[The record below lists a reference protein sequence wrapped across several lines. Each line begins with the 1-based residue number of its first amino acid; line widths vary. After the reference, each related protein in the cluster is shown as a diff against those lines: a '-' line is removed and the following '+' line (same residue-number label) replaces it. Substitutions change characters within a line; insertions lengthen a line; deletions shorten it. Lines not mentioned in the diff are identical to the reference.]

1 MSSGHGPGASGA
13 KPRALVLGKLSARR
27 ARSSPHRRK
36 SCIRS
41 GGELRSCTRSQ
52 FLASRTITSSLAPL
66 SRSACACEHGQFTAR
81 RARAPHASRAGIAP
95 RRATSLRSQ
104 ANLIFTRRGDALSG
118 SPGSQ
123 QARTMILSSPPPSQH
138 PIAPSACAAPRR
150 GAFSSRLVGKQA
162 RSPTLARAIKLT
174 AAILPSRFVHAALRW
189 GRTRRRSIV

>member
-1 MSSGHGPGASGA
+1 MSSGHGTGASEA

-66 SRSACACEHGQFTAR
+66 SRSACACEHGQLDTR

-162 RSPTLARAIKLT
+162 RSPTLARAVIFCDV
-174 AAILPSRFVHAALRW
+174 RFAPARAHAALR
-189 GRTRRRSIV
+189 

>member
-1 MSSGHGPGASGA
+1 MHP
-13 KPRALVLGKLSARR
+13 
-27 ARSSPHRRK
+27 
-36 SCIRS
+36 
-41 GGELRSCTRSQ
+41 
-52 FLASRTITSSLAPL
+52 LAISRVADDFDVFAPL
-66 SRSACACEHGQFTAR
+66 SRSACACEHGQLDTR

-150 GAFSSRLVGKQA
+150 GAFSSRLVGEQA

-189 GRTRRRSIV
+189 GRIRRRSIV

>member
-1 MSSGHGPGASGA
+1 M
-13 KPRALVLGKLSARR
+13 RAVADRVLTAAAPKITIVR
-27 ARSSPHRRK
+27 AQLLDSP
-36 SCIRS
+36 
-41 GGELRSCTRSQ
+41 
-52 FLASRTITSSLAPL
+52 TITLSLAPL
-66 SRSACACEHGQFTAR
+66 SRSTCACEHGQFTAR
-81 RARAPHASRAGIAP
+81 RARASHASRAGIAP

-189 GRTRRRSIV
+189 GRTRRRSMV